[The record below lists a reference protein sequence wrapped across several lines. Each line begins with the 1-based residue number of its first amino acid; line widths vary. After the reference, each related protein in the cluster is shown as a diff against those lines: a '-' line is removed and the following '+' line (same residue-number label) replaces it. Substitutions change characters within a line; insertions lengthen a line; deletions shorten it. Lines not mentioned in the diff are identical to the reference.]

1 MVRRVV
7 GDPER
12 ASAPPAPPS
21 RAESELSPPHHGRRR
36 RHMDRLAAG
45 KDRSVADRMQRH
57 CAACEQLVTEVEA
70 LLYRHDPVGIAFGDN
85 PDEYRP
91 EASSIAGW
99 LHRAGSVDDV
109 RTLVRGAL
117 ARWVG
122 GGRPGDTE
130 RFDGIARDL
139 WALGRGR
146 PQQHA

>member
-1 MVRRVV
+1 MD
-7 GDPER
+7 G
-12 ASAPPAPPS
+12 PAT
-21 RAESELSPPHHGRRR
+21 
-36 RHMDRLAAG
+36 G
-45 KDRSVADRMQRH
+45 KDRWVPDQMQRRS
-57 CAACEQLVTEVEA
+57 AVPDQLATEVEA

-91 EASSIAGW
+91 EASSIAGR